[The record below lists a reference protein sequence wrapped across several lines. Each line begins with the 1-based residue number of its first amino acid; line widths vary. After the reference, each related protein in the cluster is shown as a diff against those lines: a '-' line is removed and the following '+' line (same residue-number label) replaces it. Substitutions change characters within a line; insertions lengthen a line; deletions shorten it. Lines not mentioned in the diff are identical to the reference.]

1 MRNRLRS
8 IWSLMKQRCLNQ
20 NCPAYNDYGG
30 RGITICQEWI
40 NSYKKFENW
49 SYNNGYENDLTIDR
63 IDNDGNYEPSN
74 CRWVTMAEQSINK
87 GMYKNNTTGVRGVY
101 RHRKKYRAEIKV
113 KGKTIVLGQSDD
125 IDEAAAIRK
134 KGELLYY
141 GKILD

>member
-1 MRNRLRS
+1 
-8 IWSLMKQRCLNQ
+8 MKQRCLNQ

-40 NSYKKFENW
+40 NNYKEFERW
-49 SYNNGYENDLTIDR
+49 SYNNGYEDNLTIDR
-63 IDNDGNYEPSN
+63 IDNDGDYKPSN

-101 RHRKKYRAEIKV
+101 RHRNKYRAEIKI

-125 IDEAAAIRK
+125 IEAATTFRK
-134 KGELLYY
+134 QGELLYY